1 MNRAL
6 LQRRMTPKES
16 KLIFEKHSRIVFVGD
31 SITDADRDR
40 TAIPGG
46 WGYGHGYGNTLHNL
60 LTAVY
65 PDKALC
71 TINEGINGND
81 IVDMSERWQSD
92 VIDMNPDYVSIMIGV
107 NDAWR
112 YFDGPLWQAR
122 LNTVETYERI
132 YDELIERVKQDAPN
146 LKGIIVMRPFMFEPN
161 PQDAMRA
168 KVEEFAAASKR
179 VAERHGAIFVDTQA
193 AVDHWLTQLHG
204 CLASQ
209 DRVHPYERGAMIIAR
224 AWCQAVGFDWNRT
237 TFDD

>member
-46 WGYGHGYGNTLHNL
+46 WGYGHGYVNTLHNL

-179 VAERHGAIFVDTQA
+179 
-193 AVDHWLTQLHG
+193 
-204 CLASQ
+204 CL
-209 DRVHPYERGAMIIAR
+209 
-224 AWCQAVGFDWNRT
+224 
-237 TFDD
+237 

>member
-46 WGYGHGYGNTLHNL
+46 WGYGHGYVNTLHNL

-107 NDAWR
+107 NDA
-112 YFDGPLWQAR
+112 
-122 LNTVETYERI
+122 
-132 YDELIERVKQDAPN
+132 
-146 LKGIIVMRPFMFEPN
+146 
-161 PQDAMRA
+161 
-168 KVEEFAAASKR
+168 
-179 VAERHGAIFVDTQA
+179 
-193 AVDHWLTQLHG
+193 
-204 CLASQ
+204 
-209 DRVHPYERGAMIIAR
+209 
-224 AWCQAVGFDWNRT
+224 
-237 TFDD
+237 

>member
-1 MNRAL
+1 M
-6 LQRRMTPKES
+6 
-16 KLIFEKHSRIVFVGD
+16 IFEKHSRIVFVGD

-46 WGYGHGYGNTLHNL
+46 WGYGHGYVNTLHNL

-161 PQDAMRA
+161 HRMPCAPRSRNSRPRPS
-168 KVEEFAAASKR
+168 VWPN
-179 VAERHGAIFVDTQA
+179 VTGATFRSTTQA
-193 AVDHWLTQLHG
+193 AVDR
-204 CLASQ
+204 LAHPVST
-209 DRVHPYERGAMIIAR
+209 DAWPARIVCNPYERGAMIIAR
-224 AWCQAVGFDWNRT
+224 CMGVRPWASIGTGPRSMD
-237 TFDD
+237 